1 MVTVDL
7 SAYGPGFFTDPYPYY
22 ARLREA
28 GPVHEII
35 LADGD
40 RFWLIVG
47 YDEARA
53 ALADPRLAKSLDPP
67 TEDERHVLITDP
79 PDHTRLRR
87 LVSQEFTARRVEAMR
102 PRVQEITDGLLDEMV
117 AGRRRADL
125 VPSLASPLP
134 ITVLC
139 ELLGV
144 PLADREDFRGWTER
158 VLVPAEPGTIAW
170 WKSRGF
176 AQAGMALT
184 DYLKNLIEDK
194 RRSTPTGDLIS
205 SLLRASAEDH
215 DRLSVAELRS
225 MVFILIIAGHE
236 TTANLITNGVRAL
249 LANPEQLAALRADPE
264 GLIDQAVEEMLRY
277 DGPVETSTKRF
288 TTETA
293 GYGDTKIPP
302 GETVLVSIAAA
313 GRDPARFERPDT
325 FDIHRGTTGTRSG
338 HVAFGHG
345 IHFCLGAGLA
355 RTQSRVAIL
364 TLLRRCPDLA
374 LDIDPAGLDWLPGIR
389 VRGVRGLPVRW

>member
-1 MVTVDL
+1 MVTADL
-7 SAYGPGFFTDPYPYY
+7 GAYGPGFFTDPYPYY

-28 GPVHEII
+28 GPVHEIV

-53 ALADPRLAKSLDPP
+53 ALSDPRLAKSLAPP
-67 TEDERHVLITDP
+67 SEDERHVLITDP

-87 LVSQEFTARRVEAMR
+87 LVSREFTARRVEAMR
-102 PRVQEITDGLLDEMV
+102 PRLQEITDGLLDEMA

-125 VPSLASPLP
+125 VSSLASPLP

-144 PLADREDFRGWTER
+144 PLADRDDFRGWTER
-158 VLVPAEPGTIAW
+158 VLVPEEPGTIAW

-194 RRSTPTGDLIS
+194 RRSAPTGDLIS
-205 SLLRASAEDH
+205 SLLRTTAEDN
-215 DRLSVAELRS
+215 DRLSAAELHS
-225 MVFILIIAGHE
+225 MVFILIVAGHE

-249 LANPEQLAALRADPE
+249 LANPAQLAALRADPE
-264 GLIDQAVEEMLRY
+264 GRIDQTIEEALRY

-288 TTETA
+288 TTETVS
-293 GYGDTKIPP
+293 YGATRIPP

-325 FDIHRGTTGTRSG
+325 FDIHRGTAGSRQG

-355 RTQSRVAIL
+355 RMESRVALL

-374 LDIDPAGLDWLPGIR
+374 LDADPAGLDWLPGIR
-389 VRGVRGLPVRW
+389 VRGVRSLPVRW

>member
-28 GPVHEII
+28 GPVHEIV

-40 RFWLIVG
+40 RFWLVVG
-47 YDEARA
+47 HDEARA
-53 ALADPRLAKSLDPP
+53 ALADPRLAKSLEPP
-67 TEDERHVLITDP
+67 SEEERHVLITDP

-87 LVSQEFTARRVEAMR
+87 LVSREFTARRVEAMR

-125 VPSLASPLP
+125 VGSLASPLP

-139 ELLGV
+139 ELLGI

-158 VLVPAEPGTIAW
+158 VLVPAEPDTIAW

-176 AQAGMALT
+176 AEAGMALT

-194 RRSTPTGDLIS
+194 RRATPTGDLIS
-205 SLLRASAEDH
+205 SLLRTTAEDN
-215 DRLSVAELRS
+215 DRLSAAELHS
-225 MVFILIIAGHE
+225 MVFILIVAGHE
-236 TTANLITNGVRAL
+236 TTANLIANGVRAL
-249 LANPEQLAALRADPE
+249 LANPGQLAALRADPE

-288 TTETA
+288 TVEGV

-325 FDIHRGTTGTRSG
+325 FDIRRGTTGTRGG

-355 RTQSRVAIL
+355 RMQSRVAIL

-374 LDIDPAGLDWLPGIR
+374 LDIGPAGLDWLPGIR

>member
-7 SAYGPGFFTDPYPYY
+7 SAYGPEFFTDPYPHY

-28 GPVHEII
+28 GPVHEIV

-53 ALADPRLAKSLDPP
+53 ALADPRLAKCLDPP
-67 TEDERHVLITDP
+67 SEDERHVLITDP

-87 LVSQEFTARRVEAMR
+87 LVSREFTARRVAALR
-102 PRVQEITDGLLDEMV
+102 PRVQEITDGLLDEMT
-117 AGRRRADL
+117 AGGRRADL
-125 VPSLASPLP
+125 VSALASPLP

-144 PLADREDFRGWTER
+144 PFADRAAFRDWTER
-158 VLVPAEPGTIAW
+158 VLVPAEPDTIAW

-176 AQAGMALT
+176 AQAGLALT

-194 RRSTPTGDLIS
+194 RRATPTGDLIS
-205 SLLRASAEDH
+205 SLLRTNAEDN
-215 DRLSVAELRS
+215 DRLSVPELRS

-236 TTANLITNGVRAL
+236 TTANLISNGVRAL
-249 LANPEQLAALRADPE
+249 LANPAQLAALRADPE
-264 GLIDQAVEEMLRY
+264 GLIDQAVEEMLRH

-288 TTETA
+288 TTETV

-313 GRDPARFERPDT
+313 GRDPAQFERPDT
-325 FDIHRGTTGTRSG
+325 FDIHRATRGG

-355 RTQSRVAIL
+355 RLQSRVAIL
-364 TLLRRCPDLA
+364 SLLRRCPELA

-389 VRGVRGLPVRW
+389 VRGVRSLPVRW